1 MKSVGSERIPRS
13 VSIGSR
19 CNTTRAWRDMKC
31 AGSKGPVPLS
41 PEIAERL
48 PDLGVELAVELVA
61 AVGRVVDDPP
71 VGDRLGVGAHF
82 ENCGRGARQGEPAC
96 PLPLCGL
103 RY

>member
-1 MKSVGSERIPRS
+1 
-13 VSIGSR
+13 
-19 CNTTRAWRDMKC
+19 MKC

-71 VGDRLGVGAHF
+71 VGDLLVEDAAATSPA
-82 ENCGRGARQGEPAC
+82 EPGEKPRSRA
-96 PLPLCGL
+96 
-103 RY
+103 